1 MPCRHAAAVTVGR
14 GAGKSGRHAL
24 AVGEGGT
31 VHGIQVILLL
41 VVAATLVA
49 AVADRLR
56 VPPPSLLVAVGV
68 GVALLPG
75 VPPFQADP
83 QLISLV
89 VLPPLLY
96 ASGEDLSW
104 PELRR
109 TWRPVA
115 VLSVGLVLASA
126 AAVAATTT
134 LVTAIPATLG
144 FLLGAV
150 LASTDPVA
158 VTALGRRL
166 ALPQRMQVLVQA
178 ESLFNDATSLILF
191 RIAVAVAVAGG
202 HLSVSATAVEF
213 LRLAGGGLLTGLAM
227 TAVVALV
234 RWRTEDSVVETV
246 VIVVAPYTAYA
257 VAESFGASGVTAVV
271 VVGVA
276 LGVLGPRLS
285 SPTTRLHAAAVQGT
299 TVFVLESVVFAL
311 IGLTLPGLV
320 RRLSAA
326 DQPWLLAG
334 LAVTAVLLVVR
345 IAWIFPLAVWRR
357 WRSRRTGEEIESDLW
372 RGAAVLSWAG
382 ARGVVPL
389 AAALSIPVTDAA
401 GVPIP
406 YRDLL
411 QAIAAT
417 VIVISLIVQGFTLA
431 PLVRLTG
438 LAVPAGEERAQLARV
453 RLRLANA
460 ALDYVE
466 TRIDT
471 ETIPVVVAERVRR
484 SLHTRAALIEQS
496 SSADGLD
503 EEYRELRR
511 AVVAIQRAEL
521 HRLTA
526 AGQASEA
533 IRRRVER
540 QLDLEDARYSD
551 DA

>member
-1 MPCRHAAAVTVGR
+1 M
-14 GAGKSGRHAL
+14 
-24 AVGEGGT
+24 
-31 VHGIQVILLL
+31 HGIQVILLL
-41 VVAATLVA
+41 VVTATLVA
-49 AVADRLR
+49 AVAERLR
-56 VPPPSLLVAVGV
+56 VPAPSLLVAVGV

-75 VPPFQADP
+75 VPPVRVDP
-83 QLISLV
+83 QIISLV

-134 LVTAIPATLG
+134 LVTSIPATLG

-166 ALPQRMQVLVQA
+166 ALPPRMQVLVQA

-191 RIAVAVAVAGG
+191 RIAVAMAVAGG
-202 HLSVSATAVEF
+202 HLTAAATAVEF

-227 TAVVALV
+227 TVVVALI
-234 RWRTEDSVVETV
+234 RRRTDDSVVETV
-246 VIVVAPYTAYA
+246 VIVVAPYAAYA
-257 VAESFGASGVTAVV
+257 LAESFGASGVTAVV

-285 SPTTRLHAAAVQGT
+285 TPTTRLHAAAVQGT
-299 TVFVLESVVFAL
+299 TVFVLESVIFAL

-326 DQPWLLAG
+326 DQPWLIAG

-345 IAWIFPLAVWRR
+345 VAWIFPIAVWRR
-357 WRSRRTGEEIESDLW
+357 WRSRVTGDGPVPDLW
-372 RGAAVLSWAG
+372 RGPAVLSWAG

-389 AAALSIPVTDAA
+389 AAALSIPLTDAA
-401 GVPIP
+401 GAPIP
-406 YRDLL
+406 FRDLL

-438 LAVPAGEERAQLARV
+438 LAVPAGTEQAQLSWV
-453 RLRLANA
+453 RLQLANT

-466 TRIDT
+466 SRIDS
-471 ETIPVVVAERVRR
+471 EAIPAVVAERVRR
-484 SLHTRAALIEQS
+484 SLRTRAELLQES
-496 SSADGLD
+496 SSAGGLD
-503 EEYRELRR
+503 EEYRRLRR
-511 AVVAIQRAEL
+511 AVVATQRAEL
-521 HRLTA
+521 NRLYA
-526 AGQASEA
+526 SGQTSEA
-533 IRRRVER
+533 VRRRVER
-540 QLDLEDARYSD
+540 QLDLEDARYND